1 MICDWSQM
9 RACFVHHV
17 LDASY
22 SDGGPGRVDMRGCVA
37 LIQVADLLYVLKV
50 EASP

>member
-1 MICDWSQM
+1 MH
-9 RACFVHHV
+9 RV

-22 SDGGPGRVDMRGCVA
+22 SAGGPGRVNIRSRVA

-50 EASP
+50 KASA